1 MTETTND
8 QTVPPLSEMTTE
20 TLLTALRSGCG
31 GKDHSAVR
39 VRTTLI
45 PMAGKVF
52 PPTYQGGQYA
62 TEGERKNAQGEV
74 EAAESVLLDS
84 VQSQA
89 NRMELALLNAIN
101 SGRLRLPIIRVKVE
115 FSEGDDRYAYPNI
128 NSYTVPHRV
137 SDAIIRDSIVMDG
150 AEPRKHFWES
160 TEGEEITEATIHN
173 ARAFFKYCPTA
184 LLFGTWDSHSFVK
197 RGLKSAKVARALC
210 SEVIGLEAKP
220 GKRTASRVDPLHL
233 SGFTLK
239 RSGDGNYGW
248 EIVEKKPDKK
258 AKETKGVIKISEIG
272 HGNVTPDFKSE
283 TGERYAGGFEIRE
296 ARQTALLSFA
306 QLRRLS
312 FAQGIDELIATCP
325 DDNAKR
331 GKFLSELKA
340 KAASKDDKEKAA
352 FPRQEFAELESVN
365 IAGRAVIAALGLVA
379 VTLLQ
384 ESPDG
389 FNLRSRCDLLPKNES
404 AFEFL
409 PLRGGQAPSNRIT
422 PEIAIATLEQAL
434 EEAKALGLQWIE
446 APLQLEAGPKLR
458 ELIVASER
466 AQESDEPSVAS

>member
-1 MTETTND
+1 MSETIAENTIPAPKVSSAAD
-8 QTVPPLSEMTTE
+8 
-20 TLLTALRSGCG
+20 LLAALQNGCG
-31 GKDHSAVR
+31 GKEYAAVR
-39 VRTTLI
+39 IRTKLL

-62 TEGERKNAQGEV
+62 TEGEKKNAQGEI

-89 NRMELALLNAIN
+89 NRMESALLSAIN

-115 FSEGDDRYAYPNI
+115 FGEGTERYVYPNI

-137 SDAIIRDSIVMDG
+137 SDAIIRDSVVIKEG
-150 AEPRKHFWES
+150 PENGRHFYES
-160 TEGEEITEATIHN
+160 TEGMEVTEATIHN

-210 SEVIGLEAKP
+210 SEVIGLDARP

-239 RSGDGNYGW
+239 KSGDGNYGW

-283 TGERYAGGFEIRE
+283 TGEKYAGGFEIRE
-296 ARQTALLSFA
+296 ALQTALLSFA

-312 FAQGIDELIATCP
+312 FAKDIEELIASCP
-325 DDNAKR
+325 AANEERAKLL
-331 GKFLSELKA
+331 KNVKA
-340 KAASKDDKEKAA
+340 KATSKDAKEKAA
-352 FPRQEFAELESVN
+352 FPQEEFKELEIVN
-365 IAGRAVIAALGLVA
+365 VAGRAVIAALGLVA
-379 VTLLQ
+379 VVLLQ

-389 FNLRSRCDLLPKNES
+389 FNLRSRCDLLPVKE
-404 AFEFL
+404 AEFEFL
-409 PLRGGQAPSNRIT
+409 PLRGEKGKPYAIS
-422 PEIAIATLEQAL
+422 PEIAIDAL
-434 EEAKALGLQWIE
+434 EKAVNAAKGLGLEWIE
-446 APLQLEAGPKLR
+446 APVELEAGPELKS
-458 ELIVASER
+458 LIVASEK
-466 AQESDEPSVAS
+466 AQESDEPS